1 MLTQKEILEKISCQ
15 VNLPAGTI
23 KEVINSFIEVIEDEL
38 GSNKDCRY
46 HGLGTFKAVTT
57 KKRIGRNPYSGD
69 AMKIPTKVRVRFR
82 PGYRLRMAADGASEL
97 LKLHEIAKL
106 MVSELLLYNSADID
120 EGIKSDNLEKKL
132 ESKLKDAREN
142 FLSRIPDGVDADLSI
157 FNSAWNRFILKR
169 KKALETMK

>member
-1 MLTQKEILEKISCQ
+1 MLTQKEILDKISCQ
-15 VNLPAGTI
+15 VNLPIGTV
-23 KEVINSFIEVIEDEL
+23 KEVLNSFIEVVEEEL

-82 PGYRLRMAADGASEL
+82 PGYRLRLAADGASEI

-106 MVSELLLYNSADID
+106 MVSELLLYNSKEID
-120 EGIKSDNLEKKL
+120 DGIKADNLEKML

-142 FLSRIPDGVDADLSI
+142 FLSRIPEGVNADIAI
-157 FNSAWNRFILKR
+157 FNSAWNRFIMKR